1 MNHQMTFGILNSRF
15 CFLSKLGLWL
25 KCSLV
30 IVALQGCA
38 DNSSEAV
45 EQPTTEP
52 SSSNVAPGYQ
62 LQNKLST
69 IRFIS
74 IKNSAIA
81 ESHRFSEFEGSI
93 DESGQASISIALDSV
108 ETLISIRNERMR
120 EFLFDTANFQMATI
134 TATIDPIRL
143 AELAVGEQWLVD
155 LQLSLDLHG
164 KSKSYTQAV
173 EVIRLANGT
182 VQVHSLQPVIVR
194 AADFD
199 LLKGIEKLAE
209 LANLPSIAK
218 AIPVEV
224 LLVFSA
230 D

>member
-1 MNHQMTFGILNSRF
+1 MNHQITLGILNSRF
-15 CFLSKLGLWL
+15 CFLGKLSLWAKCGLL
-25 KCSLV
+25 M
-30 IVALQGCA
+30 VALQGCV
-38 DNSSEAV
+38 DNSSETAG
-45 EQPTTEP
+45 QSATEP
-52 SSSNVAPGYQ
+52 SSGSDAPSYQ
-62 LQNKLST
+62 LLNKSST

-74 IKNSAIA
+74 VKKSAIA

-108 ETLISIRNERMR
+108 ETLIPIRNERMR
-120 EFLFDTANFQMATI
+120 EFLFETANFQMATI

-143 AELAVGEQWLVD
+143 AKLAVGEQWLVD
-155 LQLSLDLHG
+155 LQLRLDLHG
-164 KSKSYTQAV
+164 NSKSYTQAV
-173 EVIRLANGT
+173 EVIRMADGT
-182 VQVHSLQPVIVR
+182 VQVHSLQPVMVS

-199 LLKGIEKLAE
+199 LLAGIEKLAE

-218 AIPVEV
+218 AVPVEV